1 MQPLFTIGHSNH
13 AIERFLELL
22 LTHNIAHVVDV
33 RSFPSSR
40 HAPQF
45 NAAPLKEALL
55 AKGIAYT
62 QAGQHLGGRSRLPYP
77 ELRQTSGFRQ
87 ALRELVVQ
95 SQNSP
100 TAIMCAEEDPFT
112 CHRRFLI
119 ARALQED
126 LAFLNIQ
133 HIRKDAALLEEP
145 GFPQSAVQLS
155 LSSLFEVG
163 ATHE

>member
-13 AIERFLELL
+13 AIERFVELL
-22 LTHNIAHVVDV
+22 ATHNIAHVVDV

-40 HAPQF
+40 FSPQF
-45 NAAPLKEALL
+45 NSAPLKEALA
-55 AKGIAYT
+55 AKSISYS
-62 QAGQHLGGRSRLPYP
+62 QAGQHLGGRSGHSYP
-77 ELRQTSGFRQ
+77 ELRQTASFRQ
-87 ALRELVVQ
+87 ALRELIVQ
-95 SQNSP
+95 SQSAP

-133 HIRKDAALLEEP
+133 HIRKDASLLEEP

-155 LSSLFEVG
+155 LASLFES
-163 ATHE
+163 